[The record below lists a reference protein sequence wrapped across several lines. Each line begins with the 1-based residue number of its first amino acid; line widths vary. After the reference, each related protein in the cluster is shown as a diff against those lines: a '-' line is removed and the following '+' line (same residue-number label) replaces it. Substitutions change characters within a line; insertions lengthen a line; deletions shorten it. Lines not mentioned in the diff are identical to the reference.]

1 MKNTQK
7 FILPIVL
14 LVIGLGG
21 GFFVG
26 MKYQQS
32 KSPSFNSSGMGRR
45 FGNGGGNGSGMGF
58 RPVAGEILSMDDKSI
73 TVKLPDGSSK
83 IVILTDKTSFSKTS
97 EATKTDLKTGIQV
110 AAFGATNSDGSVTAT
125 NIQLNPMFRL
135 NMGSPSPSPA
145 Q

>member
-1 MKNTQK
+1 MKNKQK
-7 FILPIVL
+7 FILSIVL

-83 IVILTDKTSFSKTS
+83 IVILTEKQTFSKTS
-97 EATKTDLKTGIQV
+97 EETKTNLTTGKQI
-110 AAFGATNSDGSVTAT
+110 DD
-125 NIQLNPMFRL
+125 
-135 NMGSPSPSPA
+135 
-145 Q
+145 